1 MDGKIYNIV
10 EKRKIFFIIS
20 SVFLAITLL
29 YSVIFGVEVDIDFK
43 GGTMISYSI
52 SEEPNLGDVESKIG
66 EIVGTNVTATLGETI
81 GGEGKT
87 LIVSF
92 ADEAD
97 QDMVMNIE
105 KTLKTELKLES
116 ANLLDNN
123 SVSATSG
130 MKFFMKSLVAV
141 AFAFLLLVLY
151 IAFRF
156 KKISGWSAGIVAIV
170 ALLHDV
176 LVVYAVFA
184 FFRIPLDDNF
194 IAVVLTVLGYSINNT
209 IIIYDRIRENR
220 TLYGKKKNN
229 TELVNMSVSQTL
241 GRSLNTSICTLVAM
255 VVVVIVAL
263 AMNVTSIISF
273 AFPLAVG
280 IAVGFY
286 TSVCFAGSLWIWW
299 QDRDKKSKP
308 NSAKAVKNV

>member
-1 MDGKIYNIV
+1 MDRKVYKIV
-10 EKRKIFFIIS
+10 EKRKSYFAIS
-20 SVFLAITLL
+20 FTFLIITLL
-29 YSVIFGVEVDIDFK
+29 YSVIFGVEIDIDFK
-43 GGTMISYSI
+43 GGTMISYSVDGDVA
-52 SEEPNLGDVESKIG
+52 LDDVESKVG
-66 EIVGTNVTATLGETI
+66 DIVGANVTATIGETI

-87 LIVSF
+87 LMLSF

-97 QDMVMNIE
+97 QDKVMQIE
-105 KTLKTELKLES
+105 ETLKTELNIENI
-116 ANLLDNN
+116 NLLDNN
-123 SVSATSG
+123 SVSATAG
-130 MKFFMKSLVAV
+130 MKFFLKSLVAV

-156 KKISGWSAGIVAIV
+156 KKISGWSAGVVAII

-176 LVVYAVFA
+176 LVVYAAFA

-194 IAVVLTVLGYSINNT
+194 IAVVLTILGYSINNT
-209 IIIYDRIRENR
+209 IIIYDRLRENR

-229 TELVNMSVSQTL
+229 IELINMSVSQTL
-241 GRSLNTSICTLVAM
+241 TRSLNTSLCTLAAM

-299 QDRDKKSKP
+299 QEKSNKK
-308 NSAKAVKNV
+308 AKA